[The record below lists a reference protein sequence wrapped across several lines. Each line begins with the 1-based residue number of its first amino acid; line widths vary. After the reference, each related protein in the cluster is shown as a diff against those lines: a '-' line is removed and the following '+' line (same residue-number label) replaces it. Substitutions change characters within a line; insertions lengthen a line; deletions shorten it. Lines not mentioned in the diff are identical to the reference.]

1 MEEMPWNR
9 ASTMMDDLVSSQ
21 NPDSSAWIIR
31 NAHREFTEG
40 VEIMKLTKS
49 RDEGDRI
56 GYEGQPT
63 ALSTISNGILRD
75 PRAFYMTDP
84 KAWFEMYDRQV
95 TFENSVRRGWL
106 HGGARK
112 VKKEALERLNSS
124 GWDDLRPALRMTISG
139 WFMKAFMCASTHQHV
154 TAVELYHRA
163 VEILEWG
170 RQMWS
175 NVPQHTRGPIFDLT
189 YIRAVK
195 RFYMTSIMQ
204 AHATHGKSNS
214 EFNLEEAVELA
225 HAIIAD
231 VNANPP
237 GPNPIPPLDPGT
249 LLSFWTYPK
258 AEALAYVIYHTI
270 AHWFIA

>member
-1 MEEMPWNR
+1 
-9 ASTMMDDLVSSQ
+9 V
-21 NPDSSAWIIR
+21 
-31 NAHREFTEG
+31 
-40 VEIMKLTKS
+40 
-49 RDEGDRI
+49 
-56 GYEGQPT
+56 
-63 ALSTISNGILRD
+63 
-75 PRAFYMTDP
+75 
-84 KAWFEMYDRQV
+84 QV

-112 VKKEALERLNSS
+112 VKKEAPERLNSS
-124 GWDDLRPALRMTISG
+124 GWDDLRPALRMTIRYAIIWVTAPAVNLSGSSG

-204 AHATHGKSNS
+204 VSLMREPKVHYSHPLVSRIVTRPTQLTENLTLNS
-214 EFNLEEAVELA
+214 
-225 HAIIAD
+225 I
-231 VNANPP
+231 
-237 GPNPIPPLDPGT
+237 
-249 LLSFWTYPK
+249 SKKQWS
-258 AEALAYVIYHTI
+258 
-270 AHWFIA
+270 